1 MESGKRWAITW
12 ITGICFA
19 SGLFHLPVPA
29 DAASKSLARPAG
41 HYCGKLLS
49 SDRLVDVETSLQ
61 VDAKGHIAGTYRF
74 NDDGETT
81 VGTLSEIGTTPGR
94 ARTLRWFDKYG
105 MGSLTIR
112 FDAGYHR
119 FEGLWGPQSGW
130 QPEHLLHIEDGRLIA
145 AMPSYRKWHSC
156 ALRFRLSVHGR

>member
-1 MESGKRWAITW
+1 MKPVVNPSDKVSPAQRDGNLKNGKGRAIAQ
-12 ITGICFA
+12 IAGICLA
-19 SGLFHLPVPA
+19 IGLYHLPTPA

-61 VDAKGHIAGTYRF
+61 ADAEGHLSGTYRF
-74 NDDGETT
+74 NDDGNTT
-81 VGTLSEIGTTPGR
+81 VGTLSEIGTKPGKI
-94 ARTLRWFDKYG
+94 RTLRWFDKYG

-119 FEGLWGPQSGW
+119 FEGLWGPQ
-130 QPEHLLHIEDGRLIA
+130 DTA
-145 AMPSYRKWHSC
+145 PSYTWNG
-156 ALRFRLSVHGR
+156 GRCNAPIS

>member
-12 ITGICFA
+12 IAGICFA
-19 SGLFHLPVPA
+19 SGLSHLPLA
-29 DAASKSLARPAG
+29 AYAASKSLARPAR

-74 NDDGETT
+74 NDDDETT

-119 FEGLWGPQSGW
+119 FEGLWGPQ
-130 QPEHLLHIEDGRLIA
+130 DVT
-145 AMPSYRKWHSC
+145 PSYTWNGGSC
-156 ALRFRLSVHGR
+156 NAPIS

>member
-1 MESGKRWAITW
+1 MKPVVNPSDKVSPARRDGSLKNGKGRAIAQ
-12 ITGICFA
+12 IVGICLA
-19 SGLFHLPVPA
+19 IGLYHLPVPV

-61 VDAKGHIAGTYRF
+61 ADAEGHLSGTYRF
-74 NDDGETT
+74 NDDGNTT
-81 VGTLSEIGTTPGR
+81 VGTLSEIGTKPGKI
-94 ARTLRWFDKYG
+94 RTLRWFDKYG

-119 FEGLWGPQSGW
+119 FEGLWGPQ
-130 QPEHLLHIEDGRLIA
+130 DTA
-145 AMPSYRKWHSC
+145 PSYTWNGGSC
-156 ALRFRLSVHGR
+156 NAPIS